1 MYVLL
6 TLHRLTRI
14 QNAIFPPKPR
24 NWSLKPGI
32 ILLSV
37 MASYATTF
45 VLPYAAETPSFNRV
59 FGTSR
64 ALTFVPLVLQTI
76 APSSWGTS
84 RRSQGKAS
92 SALTDLFRFMS
103 VMTCALHGMATFT
116 GLRYNVPH
124 AHYHRHSRL
133 LPWDIEERSRWERTT
148 TAVGKLLGAT
158 RDHPVVAAV
167 GYDVLISALS
177 VGLWAAVRSLG
188 AGDILIAVVP
198 LYKKP
203 GDPAT
208 ASGHDGEDEVH
219 DKTFDT
225 DTPSSPGVRRT
236 GRQRK
241 PKRIEDDPAEPPTP
255 RRRGRPRKAKQDPEE
270 EPGDKTYE
278 PTPEEK
284 VSAQG
289 DPLPAQE
296 VDLEAAGLAWGLI
309 SFGGLGLGSAGV
321 FGGEC
326 LAR

>member
-1 MYVLL
+1 
-6 TLHRLTRI
+6 
-14 QNAIFPPKPR
+14 
-24 NWSLKPGI
+24 
-32 ILLSV
+32 
-37 MASYATTF
+37 MASYLTTF
-45 VLPYAAETPSFNRV
+45 ILPYAAETPSFNRV

-76 APSSWGTS
+76 APTSWGTI

-103 VMTCALHGMATFT
+103 VMTCILHGMATVT

-188 AGDILIAVVP
+188 AGDILMAVVP

-203 GDPAT
+203 GVAAT
-208 ASGHDGEDEVH
+208 VSDHQVGGDQVH
-219 DKTFDT
+219 DKTVDT
-225 DTPSSPGVRRT
+225 DPPARPGVRRK

-241 PKRIEDDPAEPPTP
+241 PKTNEEEEDPVEPPTP
-255 RRRGRPRKAKQDPEE
+255 RRRGRPRKVQQDPAE